1 MSLLTRVNAP
11 VLLNWPQT
19 SYEWR
24 ATRNQGRAKAFSF
37 TAYRLPQTSML
48 ILCIE
53 SSCDETAAAV
63 VRDGREMLSNVVASQ
78 VDVHARYGGVVPELA
93 SRKHVEAIAVV
104 INAALAEAGVSVD
117 QIEGIGV
124 TRGPGLIGALLV
136 GLSTA
141 KAMAWR
147 LGIPLAAVHHME
159 GHILA
164 PFLEDAPTLPFLALA
179 VSGGH
184 SHLYRVDGIGR
195 YKTLGQTLDDAA
207 GEAYD
212 KVAKL
217 LGLGYPGG
225 ALIDR
230 LAAQG
235 NPEAI
240 AFPRPMLHKP
250 NLDFSFSGIKT
261 AVLQYVNKSQ
271 TAIEGQHQADIAAS
285 FQAAMVEVLTRKTMR
300 AAADEGLQRIVVAGG
315 VACNSGLRR
324 RFGELSAAHGVRIY
338 FPSPALCGDNAAM
351 LGVPA
356 NYYLENGRYAE
367 NTVNAVSSWTLD
379 TVSAD

>member
-1 MSLLTRVNAP
+1 
-11 VLLNWPQT
+11 
-19 SYEWR
+19 
-24 ATRNQGRAKAFSF
+24 
-37 TAYRLPQTSML
+37 ML

-63 VRDGREMLSNVVASQ
+63 IRDGREMLSNVVASQ

-93 SRKHVEAIAVV
+93 SRKHVEAISVV
-104 INAALAEAGVSVD
+104 INSALEEAGVTVD

-136 GLSTA
+136 GLSAA
-141 KAMAWR
+141 KAMAWS
-147 LGIPLAAVHHME
+147 LGVPLAAVHHME

-164 PFLEDAPTLPFLALA
+164 PLLEDAPEFPFLALA

-184 SHLYRVDGIGR
+184 THLYRVDGIGC

-212 KVAKL
+212 KVAKM

-225 ALIDR
+225 AKIDQ
-230 LAAQG
+230 LASLG

-240 AFPRPMLHKP
+240 AFPRPMLHRP
-250 NLDFSFSGIKT
+250 NFDFSFSGIKT
-261 AVLQYVNKSQ
+261 AVLQYVNKCQ
-271 TAIEGQHQADIAAS
+271 GAIDNQHMADIAAS
-285 FQAAMVEVLTRKTMR
+285 FQEAVVEVLTRKTLR
-300 AAADEGLQRIVVAGG
+300 AAAAEGLERIVVAGG
-315 VACNSGLRR
+315 VACNSGLRT
-324 RFGELSAAHGVRIY
+324 RFGNLSAEHSVKVY
-338 FPSPALCGDNAAM
+338 FPSPSLCGDNAAM

-356 NYYLENGRYAE
+356 NYYLENGHHAD
-367 NTVNAVSSWTLD
+367 TAVNAVSSWTLD
-379 TVSAD
+379 MVSAS

>member
-1 MSLLTRVNAP
+1 MLL
-11 VLLNWPQT
+11 
-19 SYEWR
+19 
-24 ATRNQGRAKAFSF
+24 
-37 TAYRLPQTSML
+37 
-48 ILCIE
+48 LCIE

-63 VRDGREMLSNVVASQ
+63 VRDGRVLLSNIVASQ

-93 SRKHVEAIAVV
+93 SRKHVEAISVV
-104 INAALAEAGVSVD
+104 IDSALERAQVSLS

-124 TRGPGLIGALLV
+124 TRGPGLVGALLV

-141 KAMAWR
+141 KAMSWS
-147 LGIPLAAVHHME
+147 LGVPLAAVHHME

-164 PFLEDAPTLPFLALA
+164 PLLEQQVDFPFLALA

-184 SHLYRVDGIGR
+184 THLYRVDGIGQYR
-195 YKTLGQTLDDAA
+195 TVGQTLDDAA

-225 ALIDR
+225 AVVDR

-235 NPEAI
+235 DPAAI
-240 AFPRPMLHKP
+240 AFPRPMLHRP
-250 NLDFSFSGIKT
+250 NFDFSFSGIKT
-261 AVLQYVNKSQ
+261 AVLQHVQQSQ
-271 TAIEGQHQADIAAS
+271 DPMSDGHLADVCAS
-285 FQAAMVEVLTRKTMR
+285 FQEAMVEVLTLKTFK
-300 AAADEGLQRIVVAGG
+300 AAAAEGLRTVVVAGG
-315 VACNSGLRR
+315 VACNAGLRR
-324 RFGELSAAHGVRIY
+324 RFRELADANGVAVC

-356 NYYLENGRYAE
+356 DYYLEHGRHADLL
-367 NTVNAVSSWTLD
+367 VNAVPSWPLD
-379 TVSAD
+379 KVAAI

>member
-1 MSLLTRVNAP
+1 MLT
-11 VLLNWPQT
+11 
-19 SYEWR
+19 
-24 ATRNQGRAKAFSF
+24 
-37 TAYRLPQTSML
+37 
-48 ILCIE
+48 LCIE

-93 SRKHVEAIAVV
+93 SRKHVEAISVV
-104 INAALAEAGVSVD
+104 INSALADAGVSLD
-117 QIEGIGV
+117 QVEGVAV
-124 TRGPGLIGALLV
+124 TQGPGLVGALLV

-141 KAMAWR
+141 KAIAWSR
-147 LGIPLAAVHHME
+147 DIPLAAVHHME

-164 PFLEDAPTLPFLALA
+164 PLLETELAFPFLALA

-184 SHLYRVDGIGR
+184 THLYRVDGVGR
-195 YKTLGQTLDDAA
+195 YTTLGQTLDDAA

-225 ALIDR
+225 VQIDR
-230 LAAQG
+230 LAAKG

-261 AVLQYVNKSQ
+261 AVLQHVEKMPS
-271 TAIEGQHQADIAAS
+271 AIDDEQMTDIAAS
-285 FQAAMVEVLTRKTMR
+285 FQEAVVEVLTRKTMR
-300 AAADEGLQRIVVAGG
+300 AAEQERLERVVVAGG
-315 VACNSGLRR
+315 VACNSGLRS
-324 RFGELSAAHGVRIY
+324 RFAELSLQHGCNVV
-338 FPSPALCGDNAAM
+338 FPSPQLCGDNAAM

-356 NYYLENGRYAE
+356 DFYLEMGRYADYK
-367 NTVNAVSSWTLD
+367 VNAVSSWVLD
-379 TVSAD
+379 SVNPG

>member
-1 MSLLTRVNAP
+1 
-11 VLLNWPQT
+11 
-19 SYEWR
+19 
-24 ATRNQGRAKAFSF
+24 
-37 TAYRLPQTSML
+37 ML

-93 SRKHVEAIAVV
+93 SRKHVEAISVV
-104 INAALAEAGVSVD
+104 IKAALEEADVALE

-124 TRGPGLIGALLV
+124 TRGPGLVGALLV

-141 KAMAWR
+141 KAMAWG
-147 LGIPLAAVHHME
+147 LEVPLVGVHHIE

-164 PFLEDAPTLPFLALA
+164 PFLERAPAFPFLALA

-184 SHLYRVDGIGR
+184 SHLYRVDGIGQYR
-195 YKTLGQTLDDAA
+195 TLGRTLDDAA

-230 LAAQG
+230 LAGQG
-235 NPEAI
+235 DPKAI
-240 AFPRPMLHKP
+240 NFPRPMLHRP
-250 NLDFSFSGIKT
+250 DFDFSFSGIKT
-261 AVLQYVNKSQ
+261 AVMQYVHKSSRPIDE
-271 TAIEGQHQADIAAS
+271 THIADISAS
-285 FQAAMVEVLTRKTMR
+285 FQASMVEVLTTKALR
-300 AAADEGLQRIVVAGG
+300 AAAAEGLERIVVAGG

-324 RFGELSAAHGVRIY
+324 QFSQLAAKHGLEVF

-356 NYYLENGRYAE
+356 DYYLQKGLHADGKM
-367 NTVNAVSSWTLD
+367 NAVSSWPLD
-379 TVSAD
+379 TVTV

>member
-1 MSLLTRVNAP
+1 MPGLGAGDFSPQPP
-11 VLLNWPQT
+11 VPVPPVT
-19 SYEWR
+19 
-24 ATRNQGRAKAFSF
+24 
-37 TAYRLPQTSML
+37 ML

-63 VRDGREMLSNVVASQ
+63 IRDGREMLSNVIASQ

-93 SRKHVEAIAVV
+93 SRKHVEAISVV
-104 INAALAEAGVSVD
+104 INSALEEAGVSID

-141 KAMAWR
+141 KAMAWM
-147 LGIPLAAVHHME
+147 LDVPLAVIHHME

-164 PFLEDAPTLPFLALA
+164 PLLEDAPDFPFLALA

-195 YKTLGQTLDDAA
+195 YRTLGQTLDDAA

-225 ALIDR
+225 AAIDR
-230 LAAQG
+230 LAALG
-235 NPEAI
+235 NPKAVV
-240 AFPRPMLHKP
+240 FPRPMLHRP
-250 NLDFSFSGIKT
+250 NFDFSFSGIKT
-261 AVLQYVNKSQ
+261 AVM
-271 TAIEGQHQADIAAS
+271 QHVKTCQDPIDDQHRADIAAS
-285 FQAAMVEVLTRKTMR
+285 FQDAVVDVLTRKTLR
-300 AAADEGLQRIVVAGG
+300 AAAAEGLERIVVAGG
-315 VACNSGLRR
+315 VACNSGLRS
-324 RFGELSAAHGVRIY
+324 RFSELSEKHGVKVY

-356 NYYLENGRYAE
+356 DYYLENGVHADNR
-367 NTVNAVSSWTLD
+367 VNAVSNWTLD
-379 TVSAD
+379 SVGAD